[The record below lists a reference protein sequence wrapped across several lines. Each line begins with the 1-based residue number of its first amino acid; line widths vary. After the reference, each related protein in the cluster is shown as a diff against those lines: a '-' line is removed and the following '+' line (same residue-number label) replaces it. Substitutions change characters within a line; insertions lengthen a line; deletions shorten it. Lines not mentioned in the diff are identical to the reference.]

1 MGLILANI
9 LWPSKLHEI
18 LGFLAFLFSWTDA
31 EDLMEFQS
39 EPLTSYKLNPCVLLG
54 TELADLYLENI
65 NYCWI
70 N

>member
-1 MGLILANI
+1 
-9 LWPSKLHEI
+9 
-18 LGFLAFLFSWTDA
+18 
-31 EDLMEFQS
+31 MEFQS
-39 EPLTSYKLNPCVLLG
+39 EPLTSYNLNPGILLG